1 MKTAN
6 APAPD
11 TVAGEKISEWLAR
24 RGSHDIYNF
33 EKISADFTLKTGQE
47 WPDYVTVSTVGAT
60 KEAIV
65 ARGLGG
71 NISGEDDVRCVW
83 GYAMAADFSH
93 ALTGF
98 VSNKFGRGRI
108 FSECI
113 DALRRAG
120 F

>member
-1 MKTAN
+1 MNAQS

-11 TVAGEKISEWLAR
+11 TGTGEKISDWLAR

-47 WPDYVTVSTVGAT
+47 WPEYVAVSTVGAT
-60 KEAIV
+60 KRAII

-71 NISGEDDVRCVW
+71 NIEGSDDVRCVW
-83 GYAMAADFSH
+83 GYAMAADFAH

-108 FSECI
+108 FQESI
-113 DALRRAG
+113 DALRARG